1 MAAKADKKGMKRI
14 CTGCG
19 THFYDFERRPIVCP
33 SCDLEFTGEAKVK
46 TRRVKAPANDA
57 ETSKAKPGAA
67 GKAPVAADEDDIVVS
82 DDADVIS
89 LDDVEE
95 TDDMDD
101 DDDAVKIDLG
111 EDDIEDLDDAD
122 IEEDDDDL
130 DDEIDVDIDK
140 D

>member
-19 THFYDFERRPIVCP
+19 THFYDFEKRPIVCP
-33 SCDLEFTGEAKVK
+33 SCDVEFTGEAKLK
-46 TRRVKAPANDA
+46 TRRTKAPANDA
-57 ETSKAKPGAA
+57 ETSKAKPGPV
-67 GKAPVAADEDDIVVS
+67 GKAPEAADEDDIAAS

-95 TDDMDD
+95 SEDMDD
-101 DDDAVKIDLG
+101 DDESATMDLD
-111 EDDIEDLDDAD
+111 EDDIEELDDD
-122 IEEDDDDL
+122 EDDL
-130 DDEIDVDIDK
+130 EEEIDVDVDK